1 MNADLPPGT
10 DEIIRSALREDLGS
24 AGDITTNSVVPD
36 TAQAVGD
43 LVVRRG
49 GRIAGLAVALRVFS
63 LVDEAIGADVSVQ
76 DGTDAGPGAVL
87 ATVRG
92 PARGILTAER
102 VALNLLARMT
112 GVATATADLVAR
124 VDGTGAAITDTRKT
138 TPGLRTLE
146 RYAVRLGGGVNHRF
160 GLFDAVLIKDN
171 HLAVAGS
178 VAEAVLRARRA
189 VGADVRVQV
198 ETDTTDQ
205 VAPAVAAGADAI
217 LLDNMT
223 VGELRRAVEIVAG
236 RCITEASGGV
246 VAGTVRAIAETGVD
260 VISVG
265 ALTHSAPA
273 ADIALDFQTSD

>member
-36 TAQAVGD
+36 TEQAVGD

-63 LVDEAIGADVSVQ
+63 LVDEAIGANVSVQ
-76 DGTDAGPGAVL
+76 DGTDAGPGASL

-198 ETDTTDQ
+198 ETDTIDQ

-223 VGELRRAVEIVAG
+223 VGELRRAVENVAG
-236 RCITEASGGV
+236 RGITEATGGV
-246 VAGTVRAIAETGVD
+246 VAGTVRANAQTGVD

>member
-49 GRIAGLAVALRVFS
+49 GRIAGLAVALRVFA
-63 LVDEAIGADVSVQ
+63 LVDEAIGANVSVQ
-76 DGTDAGPGAVL
+76 DGTDAGPGAGL

>member
-63 LVDEAIGADVSVQ
+63 LVDVSVQ

-198 ETDTTDQ
+198 ETDTIDQ

-246 VAGTVRAIAETGVD
+246 VARTVRAIAETGVD